1 MVKTMRDIQELI
13 ENTETYKN
21 VLLQRR
27 FESKKNTVAYVLDN
41 GHPRILKWF
50 VPGLKQN
57 MDIEYS
63 VLKKGFSDL
72 SIPSPLKKDAENN
85 VLVMNYIIGENVCDI
100 VNDSRRTIEEK
111 QKVVHLL
118 ADWFVNFHTF
128 FKSEDVF
135 QLRGDA
141 SLRNFILN
149 RERVWGVDFEESRIG
164 KPSED
169 LATLCVSLLSTNPM
183 FTDEK
188 FQMCEIFLD
197 AYRKSVKWEMVHV
210 NAEISY
216 ALLERIQWRPNDE
229 EILRKYA
236 TRIRKSGLQV
246 ARHNF

>member
-1 MVKTMRDIQELI
+1 MVRTMRDIQELI
-13 ENTETYKN
+13 DNTERYKN

-27 FESKKNTVAYVLDN
+27 FESKKNTVAYVLDD

-57 MDIEYS
+57 MDIEYN

-72 SIPSPLKKDAENN
+72 SVPSPLKKDTENN
-85 VLVMNYIIGENVCDI
+85 VLVMNYIIGENICDLI
-100 VNDSRRTIEEK
+100 HDSQRSIEEK
-111 QKVVHLL
+111 QKIIHHL
-118 ADWFVNFHTF
+118 ANWFVKFHMF
-128 FKSEDVF
+128 FKSEDGF

-141 SLRNFILN
+141 TLRNFILS
-149 RERVWGVDFEESRIG
+149 RDRVWGVDFEESRVG
-164 KPSED
+164 KPGED
-169 LATLCVSLLSTNPM
+169 LATLCGSLLSTNPM

-188 FQMCEIFLD
+188 FQLCEIFLD
-197 AYRKSVKWEMVHV
+197 AYRKSVKWEMAHV